1 MATWGSTNCP
11 KCSIFAPVQ
20 NASLLKKTF
29 SKEDIA
35 NYYDHTEVHYR
46 RFWKLDK
53 SMGLH
58 YGIWEAGISNLA
70 QAIRNTNVRLARLGQ
85 VRRCEEV
92 LDAGCGVGG
101 SAIFLARECGC
112 RVTGITLSRR
122 QVERA
127 TAYADAAGVRGQVAF
142 SCQDYTQTS
151 FGEATFDLV
160 WAIESMQ
167 TAPDKKDF
175 LREMKRVLKPSG
187 RILIADVFKH
197 GNWQI
202 ENEPLMQTMLGGWAM
217 SDILTVEELNE
228 EAQHFG
234 LRMSAHQDVS
244 QEIAPSI
251 RRIYWASLVGMIGT
265 KWYNLFHNA
274 TYFSKIHYKTGLAQF
289 KAWKQGL
296 WGYHLIEISR
306 SEQ

>member
-127 TAYADAAGVRGQVAF
+127 RAYAHAAGVRGQVAF
-142 SCQDYTQTS
+142 SCQDYTQ
-151 FGEATFDLV
+151 
-160 WAIESMQ
+160 
-167 TAPDKKDF
+167 
-175 LREMKRVLKPSG
+175 
-187 RILIADVFKH
+187 ILIADVFKH